1 MASIMV
7 NNSLLLQDTHHRNHS
22 YLRISITEK
31 CNLRCTYCMPA
42 EGIAL
47 TPRPHL
53 MTEEEIVSI
62 AQTFVDLGVTKI
74 RLTGG
79 EPLVRKEAHSIIER
93 LGQLGVQLT
102 LTTNG
107 LLVHNF
113 IPTFKKAG
121 IQTLNVSIDSL
132 QKEKYKAITRRD
144 SFDKLINNIE
154 LLEQNDFQVKLNVV
168 VMKGFNDNEILDFI
182 ALTKER
188 NLQIRFI
195 EFMPFDG
202 NQWNKEKLVSYAEI
216 IQQVHSVYSET
227 QLLRMQDQPNDTAKN
242 YKIDGFK
249 GSFSII
255 SSVTNPFCSTCN
267 RIRLTADGKLK
278 NCLFSNSETALLPT
292 LRAGE
297 AIEPLIYENI
307 QSKHAMRGGMDN
319 DAKFQNPDLFSQ
331 NRSMIKIGG

>member
-1 MASIMV
+1 MV
-7 NNSLLLQDTHHRNHS
+7 NNSPLLQDTHQRNHS

-47 TPRPHL
+47 TPRPPL
-53 MTEEEIVSI
+53 MTEDEIVAI

-113 IPTFKKAG
+113 ISTFKKAG
-121 IQTLNVSIDSL
+121 IKALNVSIDSL

-144 SFDKLINNIE
+144 SFNQLWNNIE
-154 LLEQNDFQVKLNVV
+154 LLQQNDFQVKLNVV
-168 VMKGFNDNEILDFI
+168 LIKGFNDNEILDFI
-182 ALTKER
+182 ALTKAQK
-188 NLQIRFI
+188 LQIRFI

-216 IQQVHSVYSET
+216 IEQVHSVYSET
-227 QLLRMQDQPNDTAKN
+227 QLLRIQDQPNDTAKN
-242 YKIDGFK
+242 YKIEGFK

-292 LRAGE
+292 LRAGNP
-297 AIEPLIYENI
+297 IEPLIYENI

-319 DAKFQNPDLFSQ
+319 DAKFQNPDLFTQ